1 MNIGI
6 PKETPWMKGAQE
18 RRVGLSPAGVQELVD
33 RGGTV
38 FVQRGAGLG
47 AGFSDDAYEKAGAQ
61 LAASEEELCHR
72 CDLICKVQR
81 PGEHEWSRFHEG
93 QVLLGYLHLPAA
105 PTDLWAELVRT
116 RVTAI
121 GYEAIRHP
129 SQPSP
134 VLGLTSEIAG
144 QLAPR
149 IAGRLLEEGSG
160 TLLGGIPGVPPADV
174 VVLGGGTLGFHAA
187 RAFLGL
193 GANVYVLEKGLSRAA
208 ELDQRLGGRAVIA
221 TSNRHNI
228 EKYVQFADVL
238 IGAVLEARRRTPLLL
253 TREMMRSMKPGS
265 VFLDFSIDQG
275 GCAET
280 SRPTMSECEV
290 YVDEGVRHFCM
301 PNVSSLVARTA
312 THALTNT
319 ALPYIKTLMRE
330 SISNAVTQMPDLA
343 NGVYTHKGNVTD
355 PDLAEHYQLPHRRVD
370 VP

>member
-6 PKETPWMKGAQE
+6 PKESPWMKGARE
-18 RRVGLSPAGVQELVD
+18 RRVGLSPAGVQELVS

-47 AGFSDDAYEKAGAQ
+47 AGFSDGAYEEMGAR
-61 LAASEEELCHR
+61 LAASDEELCHR

-93 QVLLGYLHLPAA
+93 QVLLGYLHLPTA
-105 PTDLWAELVRT
+105 PKDLLAELVRT
-116 RVTAI
+116 QVTAI
-121 GYEAIRHP
+121 GYEAIRHDD
-129 SQPSP
+129 QPSP
-134 VLGLTSEIAG
+134 FLGFTSEIAG

-149 IAGRLLEEGSG
+149 IAAQLLQEGKG
-160 TLLGGIPGVPPADV
+160 TLLGGIPGVPPAEV
-174 VVLGGGTLGFHAA
+174 VILGGGTLGLHAT

-193 GANVYVLEKGLSRAA
+193 GANVYVLEKSLHRAA
-208 ELDQRLGGRAVIA
+208 ELDGLLAGRAVIA
-221 TSNRHNI
+221 VSNRHNI
-228 EKYVQFADVL
+228 EKYARFADVL
-238 IGAVLEARRRTPLLL
+238 IGAVLESRSRTPLLL
-253 TREMMRSMKPGS
+253 TRETIRAMKSGS

-280 SRPTMSECEV
+280 SRPTMSECEA

-319 ALPYIKTLMRE
+319 ALPYIKALMRE
-330 SISNAVTQMPDLA
+330 PITDAVATMPELA
-343 NGVYTHKGNVTD
+343 NGVHTHAGYVTD
-355 PDLAEHYQLPHRRVD
+355 PALAEHYQLPHRRVD
-370 VP
+370 AT